1 MNILNVL
8 MLESNSDDA
17 LLLQRELRRAGFSP
31 QVTIVQTEADFISQ
45 LEAKFDVILA
55 DVTLPSYSAEKALDI
70 VLERQIDVPFILVS
84 STMTEETG
92 VDFVARGAADYL
104 LKDRLH
110 RLGPAIAKAREDR
123 EARTERSRTV
133 RALEASEYRFR
144 RMFEVS
150 LDVILFVNAVD
161 GTILEA
167 NPAMFLLGYDP
178 KEVIGKNWSILFPPD
193 TPPSAAEV
201 RDAAATGSTVIMT
214 HVFCRTDGSP
224 IPMDLTATPLE
235 QTEDGQRLLVTLR
248 DVTER
253 LRADAERATAQQI
266 NHQFEREKLLNE
278 QRQRFINFAAHE
290 FKNPLTAIRSS
301 NSILREYG
309 DRMTEVA
316 RRKHHEQIEEQVQ
329 RMLDLISDMLSVGR
343 LNEGNASVSFQRIDL
358 AGFTRAMIE
367 EIRTSYPN
375 QPYRYD
381 ADLGDYAIAADPKL
395 LQQILNNLL
404 GNAARYSPDKRLVT
418 VTLSRERDTLVLR
431 VADQGIGIRPDDL
444 PTLFEPFKRGSN
456 VGSISGTGLGLSIVK
471 QSVEAHGGTI
481 EVESAVGHGSTFT
494 VRFPAANRHTPK
506 LMS

>member
-1 MNILNVL
+1 MTSLNVL

-17 LLLQRELRRAGFSP
+17 LLLQRELKRAGFTP
-31 QVTIVQTEADFISQ
+31 QVTIVQTEADFVSQ
-45 LEAKFDVILA
+45 LDASYDVILS
-55 DVTLPSYSAEKALDI
+55 DVALPAYNAEKALDA
-70 VLERQIDVPFILVS
+70 VLQRQLDVPFILVS
-84 STMTEETG
+84 STMTEEIG

-110 RLGPAIAKAREDR
+110 RLGPAITKAREER
-123 EARTERSRTV
+123 EARTERSRTA

-150 LDVILFVNAVD
+150 LDIILFVNAVD

-167 NPAMFLLGYDP
+167 NPAVSLLGYEP
-178 KEVIGKNWSILFPPD
+178 RELIGRGWSVIFPPD
-193 TPPSAAEV
+193 TPPTAAEV
-201 RDAAATGSTVIMT
+201 RDAAASGSTVIMT
-214 HVFCRTDGSP
+214 HVFRSADGSL

-235 QTEDGQRLLVTLR
+235 QDEKGKPLLVTLR

-253 LRADAERATAQQI
+253 LRADADRATAQQI
-266 NHQFEREKLLNE
+266 NNQFEREKLLNE

-301 NSILREYG
+301 NSLLLEYG
-309 DRMTEVA
+309 ERMTEIA

-329 RMLDLISDMLSVGR
+329 RMLDLISDMLTVGR
-343 LNEGNASVSFQRIDL
+343 LNEGSATINLQRLDL

-367 EIRTSYPN
+367 EIRSAYPA

-381 ADLGDYAIAADPKL
+381 AELGDYTVAADPKL
-395 LQQILNNLL
+395 LQQILANLL

-418 VTLSRERDTLVLR
+418 VKLSRERDTLVLR
-431 VADQGIGIRPDDL
+431 IADQGIGIRPEDL

-456 VGSISGTGLGLSIVK
+456 VGSIAGTGLGLSIVK
-471 QSVEAHGGTI
+471 QSVELHGGTI
-481 EVESAVGHGSTFT
+481 EVESALGYGSMFT
-494 VRFPAANRHTPK
+494 VRLPAAKRSTSK
-506 LMS
+506 LVS